1 MEIVPYT
8 MIMRENEKK
17 SQLSI
22 KDISRLSGVSIAT
35 LSRFFNGQSVRPSNE
50 VIIRKVLQETGYR
63 PSIAAR
69 FIKGHNSGVIGLIVP
84 EITHPF
90 FAMIA
95 EGVMREAR
103 NLGKLVLLGSSEGSM
118 EIEKQIIDR
127 FSQSILDGLIYI
139 PVAKA
144 ENIPA
149 LKSFR
154 DLPLVVTAR
163 KGIIPGVPHVYHDG
177 EGGGYLATKHLV
189 SLGRRRIAFVA
200 SFWDIPCS
208 NTELLANHLKP
219 SMYSFSSIE
228 RYKGYLKALEE
239 AGIPYDP
246 NLVVITGYGHKH
258 GVDAASVLKGRF
270 VDCNGVVT
278 MTQAVA
284 NGFTAQAK
292 RLGYRVPE
300 DISVVLFDTNESK
313 ADYTFTY
320 IELHLIKMGQESVRT
335 LSELIEG
342 REAQD
347 TCLDVELRIRETS
360 VKLPPETSR

>member
-1 MEIVPYT
+1 MEIIQYT
-8 MIMRENEKK
+8 VAMRDIEKI
-17 SQLSI
+17 QLSI

-50 VIIRKVLQETGYR
+50 AKIQKILKETGYR

-90 FAMIA
+90 FALIA

-103 NLGKLVLLGSSEGSM
+103 NQGKLVLLGSSEGSM

-154 DLPLVVTAR
+154 NLPLVVTAR

-177 EGGGYLATKHLV
+177 EGGGYLATKHLI
-189 SLGRRRIAFVA
+189 SLGRHRIAFIA
-200 SFWDIPCS
+200 SFWDVPCT
-208 NTELLANHLKP
+208 NTELLANHKK
-219 SMYSFSSIE
+219 SFMHSFSSIE
-228 RYKGYLKALEE
+228 RFKGYLKALEE
-239 AGIPYDP
+239 AGIPYNP
-246 NLVVITGYGHKH
+246 NLVVVTGYGHMH
-258 GVDAASVLKGRF
+258 GVDAASELKGRF

-300 DISVVLFDTNESK
+300 DISVVLFDANESK

-320 IELHLIKMGQESVRT
+320 IELHLIRMGQESVRT
-335 LSELIEG
+335 LNELIEG

-347 TCLDVELRIRETS
+347 TCLDVELRVRETS
-360 VKLPPETSR
+360 VKLPAEAPR

>member
-1 MEIVPYT
+1 MSDI
-8 MIMRENEKK
+8 EKN
-17 SQLSI
+17 QYSI
-22 KDISRLSGVSIAT
+22 KDISRISGVSIAT
-35 LSRFFNGQSVRPSNE
+35 LSRFFNGQSVRPSNVE
-50 VIIRKVLQETGYR
+50 KIKKVLEETGYR

-90 FAMIA
+90 FALIA

-103 NLGKLVLLGSSEGSM
+103 NQGKLVLLGSSEGSM

-149 LKSFR
+149 LEIFR
-154 DLPLVVTAR
+154 NIPLVVTAR

-177 EGGGYLATKHLV
+177 EYGGYLATKHLI
-189 SLGRRRIAFVA
+189 SLGRRNIAFIA

-208 NTELLANHLKP
+208 NIQILENLNKP
-219 SMYSFSSIE
+219 SFRSFSSID
-228 RYKGYLKALEE
+228 RFMGYIKALDE
-239 AGIPYDP
+239 AGIPYNPD
-246 NLVVITGYGHKH
+246 LVVVTGYGHKH
-258 GVDAASVLKGRF
+258 GVEAVSVLKSRF
-270 VDCNGVVT
+270 VECNGVVT

-292 RLGYRVPE
+292 RLGYRIPE
-300 DISVVLFDTNESK
+300 DVSVVLFDANESK

-320 IELHLIKMGQESVRT
+320 IELHLVKMGQESVRA
-335 LSELIEG
+335 LHELIQGMNVE
-342 REAQD
+342 D
-347 TCLDVELRIRETS
+347 TCLAVELRVRETS
-360 VKLPPETSR
+360 MLLPMRPST